1 MVTRAYNP
9 TTMRQYFKS
18 RLPDPDTLNQNRWFR
33 MLGPAVH
40 HPGVWR
46 LSRRS
51 VAGGL
56 AAGLFCGLLPAPFQ
70 MLSAGLAALVFHWN
84 LPLAVFVTLYTNP
97 VTFVPLYLVSLALG
111 LALFRLFGWSSQP
124 PGSASAV
131 DHGTLSVAG
140 FPPPP
145 DFSFTSPIDSLMA
158 LGQWMLGLGW
168 PLVVGVL
175 SLATLLAVAGYALVW
190 FAWPL
195 LVRRQRRQRLS
206 RRQTRP

>member
-1 MVTRAYNP
+1 MPRAYNLG
-9 TTMRQYFKS
+9 TMRQYFKS
-18 RLPDPDTLNQNRWFR
+18 RLPDASSLNENRWFR

-40 HPGVWR
+40 HPGLWH

-70 MLSAGLAALVFHWN
+70 MLSAALAALVFHWN

-97 VTFVPLYLVSLALG
+97 ITFVPLYLVSLALG
-111 LALFRLFGWSSQP
+111 LAIFRLFGWSIPTTGATAHADPMS
-124 PGSASAV
+124 
-131 DHGTLSVAG
+131 LSVAG

-145 DFSFTSPIDSLMA
+145 DFSFTTPVESLVA

-175 SLATLLAVAGYALVW
+175 SLGTLLAVSGYALVW
-190 FAWPL
+190 MVWP
-195 LVRRQRRQRLS
+195 VVVKRHRRKRLARRRS
-206 RRQTRP
+206 RS